1 MADIGTLC
9 LLLALATSA
18 WAVLA
23 SFNGWLSRSGA
34 LVLSGERAVAATWG
48 LVAIA
53 IGCLEYLVFTD
64 RFDIEYVASYS
75 NRALPSMYKVSA
87 LWAGQAGS
95 ILFWVFILCS
105 YAGVVVW
112 MNRRRNRPLMPV
124 VVTTLASV
132 MTFFLVLLNFM
143 ARPFVSLSRIPVDG
157 LG

>member
-34 LVLSGERAVAATWG
+34 LVLSGERAAAATWG

-53 IGCLEYLVFTD
+53 IGCLEYLIFTD

-75 NRALPSMYKVSA
+75 NRALPAMYKVSA

-95 ILFWVFILCS
+95 ILFWTLILCA
-105 YAGVVVW
+105 YAALVVRQ
-112 MNRRRNRPLMPV
+112 NRARNRPLMPV
-124 VVTTLASV
+124 VVTTLGAV
-132 MTFFLVLLNFM
+132 ATFFLIILNFM
-143 ARPFVSLSRIPVDG
+143 APPFVRLSR
-157 LG
+157 